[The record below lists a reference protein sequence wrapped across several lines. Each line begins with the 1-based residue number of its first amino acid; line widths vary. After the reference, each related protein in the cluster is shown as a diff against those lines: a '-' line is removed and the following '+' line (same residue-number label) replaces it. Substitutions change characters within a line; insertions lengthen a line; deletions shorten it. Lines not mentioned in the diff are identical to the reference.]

1 MSALRP
7 FAHVVGTHRE
17 PGARQ
22 LLHVALGSIPT
33 RVEPEAVRRL
43 VADECDAPMTELE
56 QVAGGEDAAF
66 DIVGQDGRQ
75 DGVRRV
81 DEHAGDLSRLEA
93 YELDLGRDERDHE
106 QPVGP
111 VAAPERVERPTLA
124 VRRLDVEQRQV
135 VRRRLEP
142 GDDSTQALDRGG
154 VREERD
160 DNTDHER
167 AAEREVPRDRA
178 RPVVQLADS
187 VRGHAHGLDRRRSGA
202 R

>member
-1 MSALRP
+1 
-7 FAHVVGTHRE
+7 
-17 PGARQ
+17 
-22 LLHVALGSIPT
+22 
-33 RVEPEAVRRL
+33 
-43 VADECDAPMTELE
+43 
-56 QVAGGEDAAF
+56 
-66 DIVGQDGRQ
+66 
-75 DGVRRV
+75 
-81 DEHAGDLSRLEA
+81 A
-93 YELDLGRDERDHE
+93 YQLDLGRDERDHQ

-178 RPVVQLADS
+178 RPVVQLANS
-187 VRGHAHGLDRRRSGA
+187 VEDPLTSWIG
-202 R
+202 